1 LVTEIKLLGTE
12 IRHLERERLCLETWM
27 LARLDN
33 VDEIKEGLVQQ
44 PWNNSHP
51 ELFTYME

>member
-1 LVTEIKLLGTE
+1 
-12 IRHLERERLCLETWM
+12 M

-33 VDEIKEGLVQQ
+33 IDEIKEGLVQQ